1 MKYLILITSAS
12 AIAALDQATKL
23 YIHTHFMVGESV
35 TIIPNYF
42 NFTYVRNAGGAFGLF
57 NEANSVIRT
66 ILFILFPMIAFIIVL
81 NILKKIEHKEKF
93 PILALSFIVGGA
105 IGNLI
110 DRIHFN
116 YVIDF
121 LDFHLPNGWVWPT
134 FNIADTAVVT
144 GVLLISWIHYKNP
157 EKIPM

>member
-1 MKYLILITSAS
+1 MKYLILFTFSS

-23 YIHTHFMVGESV
+23 YIHTHFVEGESIIV
-35 TIIPNYF
+35 IPNYF
-42 NFTYVRNAGGAFGLF
+42 NLTYIRNAGGAFGLF
-57 NEANSVIRT
+57 SDANSVLRT
-66 ILFILFPMIAFIIVL
+66 VLFILFPMIAFFIIF
-81 NILKKIEHKEKF
+81 NILRKINHKEKT
-93 PILALSFIVGGA
+93 PVLALSFIIGGA

-134 FNIADTAVVT
+134 FNIADMAVVI
-144 GVLLISWIHYKNP
+144 GVTVVAWIHYKHP